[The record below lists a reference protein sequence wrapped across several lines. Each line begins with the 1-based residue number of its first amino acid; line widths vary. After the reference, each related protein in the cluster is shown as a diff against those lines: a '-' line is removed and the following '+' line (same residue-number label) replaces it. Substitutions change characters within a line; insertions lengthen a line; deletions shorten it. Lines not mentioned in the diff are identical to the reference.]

1 MTVDRPQDDD
11 YNFDAEN
18 LVIAIVEC
26 LARAKYRLQ
35 ISIQGR
41 EVCGCHVTLQLG
53 YLEFLCFTLNW

>member
-1 MTVDRPQDDD
+1 MMQKNPQDSE
-11 YNFDAEN
+11 NLDAEN

-41 EVCGCHVTLQLG
+41 
-53 YLEFLCFTLNW
+53 